1 MLGGVNGG
9 DQRKFVV
16 GRGQRDQ
23 PLSHPSRGPVN
34 GNAKWH
40 DEWKWTVESR
50 YTKPLAAS
58 LR

>member
-1 MLGGVNGG
+1 MLRRVDGG
-9 DQRKFVV
+9 DEREFLI

-40 DEWKWTVESR
+40 E
-50 YTKPLAAS
+50 
-58 LR
+58 